1 MASRGTKTGIGAA
14 VATAV
19 VVWFWWTLSERQEAA
34 DRPDPAVSETA
45 IARTPVAE
53 TDPQET
59 AQERVDPAEPPA
71 PAQQTAA
78 PDANPAEADPTDA
91 EVPELA
97 TATTA
102 RPTTQAEPANP
113 DLPLPANPD
122 AANARSVTAT
132 PTDPPAAPGADPT
145 AKADAESA
153 EKPDVSAP
161 TAQEAV
167 DAGTEPPATVP
178 EPGQS
183 EVVRREPDPVPER
196 AARPHVVDARP
207 AAMDDAPEPG
217 NDPNAPSAEPEP
229 DVQAAQPSLMTP
241 PSRDEGLDP
250 SDVPAQQEATV
261 PATEQAAVS
270 SAPRAAIPPLAEID
284 PSETAIETPAPLSE
298 DPPHITAPDRL
309 AQPADRDALG
319 SSVATL
325 SAARPDSA
333 VPSATTASP
342 DAAAP
347 GASQPAA
354 PQAPTI
360 LSLPMLAMTDEADP
374 TPERLAQP
382 AAPRTELTAPVFD
395 LVRVDSEGFTVIA
408 GRADPGVEIDIAFD
422 GQVRM
427 TVRANDRG
435 DFVAMLQA
443 ELTSEPQTVTL
454 VARDDGPA
462 AVVSP
467 EPVIV
472 LAAPA
477 TSSDAPVLPAVIQTT
492 QERVEVVQPA
502 HPGITDQ
509 VVLDTIS
516 YDPQGAVVLSGRGT
530 PLAPVRIYANDSPI
544 GEVMVSDSGAWQ
556 AILPDIAQGRYTL
569 RVDELDN
576 AGSRVVSRMETPFQR
591 DDPLQA
597 PAAVR
602 AAIDAEAV
610 PGSTVVVQPGN
621 NLWMLA
627 RRHLGSGIRYTFIFT
642 ENRDRIRDPD
652 LIYPGQIF
660 DLPDRQQFV
669 PETD

>member
-1 MASRGTKTGIGAA
+1 MKTGIGAA
-14 VATAV
+14 VSIAV
-19 VVWFWWTLSERQEAA
+19 AVWFWWTLSERQEAA
-34 DRPDPAVSETA
+34 DPDPALAETVTSPA
-45 IARTPVAE
+45 PDTQAAE
-53 TDPQET
+53 TDPPQT
-59 AQERVDPAEPPA
+59 APNRAAEPSTRD
-71 PAQQTAA
+71 PAQQTADPATGTAKKDPAA
-78 PDANPAEADPTDA
+78 PAPRELAASTDPTN
-91 EVPELA
+91 EIVPS
-97 TATTA
+97 
-102 RPTTQAEPANP
+102 NP
-113 DLPLPANPD
+113 DLPLPASPD

-132 PTDPPAAPGADPT
+132 PADPPAAPGADPT
-145 AKADAESA
+145 ADANAESA
-153 EKPDVSAP
+153 KKPDVNAP
-161 TAQEAV
+161 AAPETVAAE
-167 DAGTEPPATVP
+167 TEPSATVP

-217 NDPNAPSAEPEP
+217 SDPNAPAAEPEP
-229 DVQAAQPSLMTP
+229 DVQEAQPNLMTP
-241 PSRDEGLDP
+241 PSRDRALDP
-250 SDVPAQQEATV
+250 SNVPAQQGATLS
-261 PATEQAAVS
+261 AADQAAVTQ
-270 SAPRAAIPPLAEID
+270 APRPATPPAAESD
-284 PSETAIETPAPLSE
+284 PTETHAIEKPAPLLDE
-298 DPPHITAPDRL
+298 APNITAPDRL
-309 AQPADRDALG
+309 AEPADSDALG
-319 SSVATL
+319 TSVATL
-325 SAARPDSA
+325 SAARPGSP
-333 VPSATTASP
+333 VPSATTTSP
-342 DAAAP
+342 DATGP
-347 GASQPAA
+347 EASQPAA

-360 LSLPMLAMTDEADP
+360 LSLPMLAVTDEVDP
-374 TPERLAQP
+374 TPERLAEP

-395 LVRVDSEGFTVIA
+395 LVRVDSAGFTVIA
-408 GRADPGVEIDIAFD
+408 GRADPGVQVDIAFD
-422 GQVRM
+422 GQVRT

-443 ELTSEPQTVTL
+443 ELTTEPQTVTL

-472 LAAPA
+472 LATPA
-477 TSSDAPVLPAVIQTT
+477 ETSEAPVLPAVIQTT

-516 YDPQGAVVLSGRGT
+516 YDSQGAVVLSGRGT
-530 PLAPVRIYANDSPI
+530 PLAPVRIYANDSPV

-556 AILPDIAQGRYTL
+556 AVLPDIAQGRYTL

-591 DDPLQA
+591 DNPLQA

-602 AAIDAEAV
+602 AAINAEAV

-660 DLPDRQQFV
+660 DLPDRTQFV